1 MVAGLLSLHAGTSTT
16 ASATTTN
23 TLQLALVQQQ
33 QQQLLLLLHLF
44 TAGTLLLLADLVLA
58 RPQPVLDVLPGREAR
73 ARGLSRSAH
82 HQLVD
87 PPVTPT
93 AAPTISSGSYCQVR
107 IELRASGSYFQV
119 RIALP
124 HRHDPW
130 AIPRALTP
138 AGRVA
143 PVDSLHSAWLG
154 VGSG

>member
-107 IELRASGSYFQV
+107 ITLR
-119 RIALP
+119 

-130 AIPRALTP
+130 AAPRALTP